1 MTIGG
6 RGKKMVR
13 AIEVKA
19 RDGYRIW
26 LRYSDGVSGEI
37 DLSDLVGQ
45 GVFRAWNERAF
56 FDRVYVTPH
65 GSIAWSPDIEICPDA
80 LYIDLTGNTIEGSEM
95 LVGPVAADA

>member
-1 MTIGG
+1 
-6 RGKKMVR
+6 MVR
-13 AIEVKA
+13 PLEVKA

-45 GVFRAWNERAF
+45 GVFRAWTDRAF
-56 FDRVYVTPH
+56 FGRVYVAPH

-80 LYIDLTGNTIEGSEM
+80 LYGDLTGKAIEGSETP
-95 LVGPVAADA
+95 VGPVAADA